1 MEIIWYLIV
10 YIVGVFL
17 AAKFCEDFLFVD
29 EYEIYTNKKKWITSL
44 VVTLLSFAG
53 ILLFFILAILI
64 YLYKESP
71 TLKYKN
77 WPLYKILF
85 RK

>member
-1 MEIIWYLIV
+1 MEITWYLIV
-10 YIVGVFL
+10 YIIGVSVS
-17 AAKFCEDFLFVD
+17 AKFCEDFLFVN
-29 EYEIYTNKKKWITSL
+29 EYEIYNNNKKWVVSL

-64 YLYKESP
+64 YLYKGLP
-71 TLKYKN
+71 TLRYKN

>member
-1 MEIIWYLIV
+1 MEIVWYLIV
-10 YIVGVFL
+10 YIVGVFIS
-17 AAKFCEDFLFVD
+17 AKFCEDFLFVD
-29 EYEIYTNKKKWITSL
+29 ECEIYTNKKKWITSL

-53 ILLFFILAILI
+53 ILLFFILSILI
-64 YLYKESP
+64 YLYKEYP

>member
-29 EYEIYTNKKKWITSL
+29 ECEIYTNKKKWITSL

-53 ILLFFILAILI
+53 ILLFFILTILV

>member
-10 YIVGVFL
+10 YIVGVFIS
-17 AAKFCEDFLFVD
+17 AKFCEDFLFVD

-53 ILLFFILAILI
+53 ILLFFIFPILV

>member
-10 YIVGVFL
+10 YIVGVFVS
-17 AAKFCEDFLFVD
+17 AQACKDFLFKD
-29 EYEIYTNKKKWITSL
+29 EYEIYTNNKKWVVSL

-53 ILLFFILAILI
+53 ILLFFIVAILV

>member
-10 YIVGVFL
+10 YIVGVFIS
-17 AAKFCEDFLFVD
+17 AKFCEDFLFVD
-29 EYEIYTNKKKWITSL
+29 EYEIYNNNKKWIVSL
-44 VVTLLSFAG
+44 TITLLSFAG
-53 ILLFFILAILI
+53 MLLFVIFAILA
-64 YLYKESP
+64 YLYREFP
-71 TLKYKN
+71 TKKYKN